1 MRDLVGD
8 KDFLYQKKIE
18 HRLCSLYPEQFKSQ
32 YELVTFSNQPY
43 HEALNKGQHN
53 TELVQKIIK
62 ENLEHKIEERDF
74 MESFLAQRDL

>member
-1 MRDLVGD
+1 M
-8 KDFLYQKKIE
+8 
-18 HRLCSLYPEQFKSQ
+18 
-32 YELVTFSNQPY
+32 VTFSNQPY